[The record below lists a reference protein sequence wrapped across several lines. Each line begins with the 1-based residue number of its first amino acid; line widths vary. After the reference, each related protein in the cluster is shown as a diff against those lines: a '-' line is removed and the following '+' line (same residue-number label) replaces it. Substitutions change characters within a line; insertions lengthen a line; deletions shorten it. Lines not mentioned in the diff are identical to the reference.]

1 MYTSGETWRD
11 NSSMT
16 DRIAYL
22 AADRGRV
29 FLAAEATLVGF
40 CLPFSDYKTSA
51 VIMIMKTMQL

>member
-1 MYTSGETWRD
+1 
-11 NSSMT
+11 MT

-51 VIMIMKTMQL
+51 VIIIMKTMQL